1 MSVAEIKDELRRL
14 SAEERKEI
22 ARALLAL
29 NDPREETPRIAES
42 FAEAKAY
49 VFDNYDELLRRLAQ

>member
-1 MSVAEIKDELRRL
+1 MSVAEIKDELRRM
-14 SAEERKEI
+14 SVAERKEI

-29 NDPREETPRIAES
+29 NDPQDETPRIAES

-49 VFDNYDELLRRLAQ
+49 VFDNYGELLRRLAT